1 MKKIILKKGLL
12 LIITLAAWQTTQC
25 QIINTYGGIGWPGY
39 TGDGGPATSAGLNHP
54 IEINCDL
61 AGNLLI
67 ADYYN
72 NCVRKINTSGIITTA
87 AGTGSPGYS
96 GDGGPATAAQFNGVY
111 GVCVDH
117 TGNIYVTDNGNWVIR
132 KVNTSGIVTT
142 IAGTGIPGYS
152 GDGGPATG
160 AQIGGT
166 TFIRTDVTGN
176 IYFADNSN
184 QVVRMINTSGIITTI
199 AGNGTIGYSGDGG
212 PATNAQLNYPVGVYP
227 DNLGNLYI
235 GDGLNN
241 VTRKVNSSGIITTI
255 AGTGAAGFSGDGGP
269 ATDATFNTS
278 NDVITDAA
286 GNIYIADNLNNRV
299 RKINASGII
308 TTIIGTG
315 IPGFSGD
322 GGPATVA
329 QLYNVNGLAINSS
342 GQFFIA
348 DVLNNRIR
356 TLTTAP
362 SLFYYTGGDARTL
375 LICNTEVPAPVNI
388 DTLLSVYDL
397 NSGHSVTWSVV
408 LAPAHGTVT
417 GPYSMTSTGGIITPS
432 GFSYTPSSIFIG
444 TDVFRICAKD
454 GTLTDTIT
462 INVTLSFNPSAG
474 VIAGTDSI
482 CQGQTD
488 TLNESATGGN
498 WNLSS
503 TVYAAITTD
512 GIVTGLLTG
521 ADTVIY
527 TVTNSCGTATAWFAV
542 NVKSYDACHTGI
554 INVGNA
560 GNQHLSIFPDPATG
574 EISVA
579 SNDEIR
585 QLKITDLNGKE
596 IFTGKYQAQLV
607 SLNISAL
614 PAGIYFIKVNGL
626 EVRKFVKQ

>member
-1 MKKIILKKGLL
+1 MI
-12 LIITLAAWQTTQC
+12 AALSVWQTAQS
-25 QIINTYGGIGWPGY
+25 QIINTYGGNGSASH
-39 TGDGGPATSAGLNHP
+39 TGDGGPAISAGLNHP

-117 TGNIYVTDNGNWVIR
+117 TGNIYITDNGNWVIR

-152 GDGGPATG
+152 GDGGPATA

-269 ATDATFNTS
+269 ATDATFNTG

-322 GGPATVA
+322 GGPATAA

-375 LICNTEVPAPVNI
+375 LICNTEVPAPVNM

-408 LAPAHGTVT
+408 LAPVHGTVT

-432 GFSYTPSSIFIG
+432 GFTYTPSSLFIG

-462 INVTLSFNPSAG
+462 VNVTLSSNPSAG
-474 VIAGTDSI
+474 LIAGTDSI
-482 CQGQTD
+482 CPGQTD

-503 TVYAAITTD
+503 TVYAGITTD

-542 NVKSYDACHTGI
+542 TVKSYDACHTGI
-554 INVGNA
+554 NT
-560 GNQHLSIFPDPATG
+560 LSNTTNHYLKVYPDPASG
-574 EISVA
+574 ELNVA
-579 SNDEIR
+579 SDERIR
-585 QLKITDLNGKE
+585 QLKITDLTGKE
-596 IFTGKYQAQLV
+596 LFFGNYNNRLV
-607 SLNISAL
+607 SINTTQF
-614 PAGIYFIKVNGL
+614 PAGVYFIKINNL